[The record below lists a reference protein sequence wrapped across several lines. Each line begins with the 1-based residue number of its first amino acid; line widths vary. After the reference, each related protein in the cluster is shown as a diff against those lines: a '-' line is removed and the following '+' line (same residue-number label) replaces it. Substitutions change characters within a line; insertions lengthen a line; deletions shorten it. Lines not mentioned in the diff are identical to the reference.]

1 MRDIVIINGNCHIM
15 SGIIELLIISYMYNF
30 VASVTLAILSVL
42 NIIKWVILC
51 FILTNETRFSYDIII
66 IVIIL

>member
-1 MRDIVIINGNCHIM
+1 MRDMVIINGNCHII
-15 SGIIELLIISYMYNF
+15 SGIIELLIISYNF
-30 VASVTLAILSVL
+30 ATSVTLAILSIL
-42 NIIKWVILC
+42 DIINWVILC